1 MARPQANVEVVI
13 DMTPMIDLTFLLII
27 FFIVVN
33 DLSKTELEDLKLPIA
48 IQAGKD
54 VPPPNRPILNVR
66 WYAPGKM
73 PAGVQKQYQQQLGI
87 TVPNDVEWCDVV
99 WKRQILYHP
108 YWDPAGHMDPIR
120 KTRPDPYWKVGVTM
134 KDAFLPL
141 MTFKMDETLNKLLPD
156 DPILIRADRN
166 TPFKYIQKL
175 MEVCTRDGI
184 MIWKVQIAAS
194 EDPAAVAARE
204 AARAR

>member
-1 MARPQANVEVVI
+1 MAKPQADVEVVI

-66 WYAPGKM
+66 WYAPGKV
-73 PAGVQKQYQQQLGI
+73 PPFVRQQYRDQFNIQI
-87 TVPNDVEWCDVV
+87 PDDVEWCDVV

-108 YWDPAGHMDPIR
+108 YWDPAGRRDPIR
-120 KTRPDPYWKVGVTM
+120 PTRPDTYWKVADTM
-134 KDAFLPL
+134 KDVFVPEMPL
-141 MTFKMDETLNKLLPD
+141 VMDDSLGKKLPD
-156 DPILIRADRN
+156 DPVLIRADRN

-175 MEVCTRDGI
+175 MEICTREGI
-184 MIWKVQIAAS
+184 QIWKVQLAAS
-194 EDPAAVAARE
+194 EDPEKVAAR
-204 AARAR
+204 AAAAKR